1 MDDFKQQ
8 RRRQKEEPPIRK
20 RGGLSAPEGERS
32 IGGEAN
38 RRNKDY
44 WASVVGKN
52 RDRGQGSAAKR
63 RASELNKEEFE
74 IDEAY
79 DKDVMGS
86 SQIRRTGEGG
96 RIGADRKKTAPE
108 RRRMRA
114 AGGGKM
120 EPAKEYKPRKDIGTQ
135 RQTSTRVQQPEKER
149 GSAALSAKEAQRKA
163 YLERKRR
170 EAGEKTKSA
179 SELLAKKK
187 KATVSPDYKP
197 QKASGKTTKERK
209 ALYKKG
215 ERVLRDLVLQST
227 GKKSEKE
234 LKNKFTSK

>member
-1 MDDFKQQ
+1 MKTFSQF
-8 RRRQKEEPPIRK
+8 I
-20 RGGLSAPEGERS
+20 A
-32 IGGEAN
+32 
-38 RRNKDY
+38 
-44 WASVVGKN
+44 
-52 RDRGQGSAAKR
+52 
-63 RASELNKEEFE
+63 
-74 IDEAY
+74 EAY

-96 RIGADRKKTAPE
+96 RIGAERKKTAPE
-108 RRRMRA
+108 KRRMKA

-120 EPAKEYKPRKDIGTQ
+120 VPAKDYKPRKDIGQQ
-135 RQTSTRVQQPEKER
+135 RQASTRVQQPEKER
-149 GSAALSAKEAQRKA
+149 GSAAAAQKAAALEARRKAARERAAAKKSGTTTTSSKPKAKEV
-163 YLERKRR
+163 
-170 EAGEKTKSA
+170 EKQA
-179 SELLAKKK
+179 SQMLAKKK
-187 KATVSPDYKP
+187 KATVSPDYKS